1 MNAMITIQPLRTA
14 GKKRRRGKPASP
26 AVPSVV
32 TEHGLELRYARGD
45 VAVEHRAPEVDDPNR
60 FVSRAMA
67 VSSVDRL
74 YDRGTIS
81 RPEHLAAQKYLE
93 LREIETGANNVG
105 GGESVGR
112 LAPWQKG
119 HPAMTQVQASTSLRH
134 VHAVIGPRA
143 KVLVTLLIVD
153 NLSSGQLALRFA
165 RLGSTPRH
173 GHPPGPVDDRV
184 VKGWIQ
190 AALNRMAEHFGLLEE

>member
-1 MNAMITIQPLRTA
+1 MNAMATKPIQPPRR
-14 GKKRRRGKPASP
+14 GKKRARSA
-26 AVPSVV
+26 AEALPSVV
-32 TEHGLELRYARGD
+32 TEHGLELRYSRGD
-45 VAVEHRAPEVDDPNR
+45 VRVDHRAPEPEDPNR
-60 FVSRAMA
+60 FVSRPMA

-81 RPEHLAAQKYLE
+81 RPEHLAALKYLE
-93 LREIETGANNVG
+93 LREIEIGANNVG
-105 GGESVGR
+105 GGENVGR

-143 KVLVTLLIVD
+143 KVLITLLIVD
-153 NLSSGQLALRFA
+153 NLSSGQLAIRFA
-165 RLGSTPRH
+165 PPRR
-173 GHPPGPVDDRV
+173 PGQMRVPVDDRV